1 MGRGAPRTREV
12 RRVAK
17 VLKKKAVKA
26 ARPAPRTDESLGF
39 GRRNYILFGT
49 GIFAILLGFLLLSQN
64 SITLAPILLVAGYCV
79 LIPLAIA
86 LK

>member
-1 MGRGAPRTREV
+1 M
-12 RRVAK
+12 AK
-17 VLKKKAVKA
+17 QVIRQKKKA
-26 ARPAPRTDESLGF
+26 
-39 GRRNYILFGT
+39 GRSGGGENSIPFTKKNYLLFT
-49 GIFAILLGFLLLSQN
+49 AGIFVILVGFLTLSRG

>member
-1 MGRGAPRTREV
+1 MAKQIIKQKKRPRSSRAGV
-12 RRVAK
+12 RSENSIPFTK
-17 VLKKKAVKA
+17 KNYVLFSV
-26 ARPAPRTDESLGF
+26 
-39 GRRNYILFGT
+39 
-49 GIFAILLGFLLLSQN
+49 GIVVILLGFLFLSRN